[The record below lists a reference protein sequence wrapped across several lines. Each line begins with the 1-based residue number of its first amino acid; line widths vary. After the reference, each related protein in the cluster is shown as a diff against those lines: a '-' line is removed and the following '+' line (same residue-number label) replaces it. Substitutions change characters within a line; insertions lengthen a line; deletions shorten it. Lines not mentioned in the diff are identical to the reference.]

1 MEAVVPRDA
10 GEGGTMNTLIRWLRH
25 LWLDAA
31 DSRRCLTR
39 AGLQRLEETVTRSEA
54 RHLGELRLCVEGGLR
69 MSELWRGVDA
79 SQRAVQVFSQLRV
92 WDTAHNNGVLIY
104 LLLADRRIEILADRG
119 LHSRTAPDFWTTL
132 ARRLSDTL
140 HQGDFESGLAL
151 AIEEIGLLLHQH
163 YPDDGRAHNENEL
176 PNAVVLL

>member
-1 MEAVVPRDA
+1 
-10 GEGGTMNTLIRWLRH
+10 MNTLIRWLRH

-39 AGLQRLEETVTRSEA
+39 AGLQRMEEAVTRSEA

-104 LLLADRRIEILADRG
+104 VLLAERAIEIVADRG
-119 LHSRTAPDFWTTL
+119 LNDKVSQETWRQLIEHMRESFRQGRFEDG
-132 ARRLSDTL
+132 L
-140 HQGDFESGLAL
+140 HQAVAEVSNLLVTHFPLAS
-151 AIEEIGLLLHQH
+151 
-163 YPDDGRAHNENEL
+163 DAHNPNEL
-176 PNAVVLL
+176 PDAPSVR

>member
-1 MEAVVPRDA
+1 
-10 GEGGTMNTLIRWLRH
+10 MNTLIRWLRH

-39 AGLQRLEETVTRSEA
+39 AGLQRMEEAVTRSEA

-104 LLLADRRIEILADRG
+104 LLLAENAIELVADRG
-119 LHSRTAPDFWTTL
+119 LNQCVSSAEWQALVQAMRQAF
-132 ARRLSDTL
+132 
-140 HQGDFESGLAL
+140 QGGRFEDGLAQAL
-151 AIEEIGLLLHQH
+151 DKVSAVLVANFPLDVMEPG
-163 YPDDGRAHNENEL
+163 GRVRLNEL
-176 PNAVVLL
+176 PDAPVLL